1 MHMIS
6 SEVLA
11 WKILC
16 KIICGTRCTITACN
30 YSSCPQTIDYTSP
43 RGGVSVVNSDNN
55 LPEVT
60 STLLI
65 YQVWHQHSADLS
77 GSLQYSADIS
87 GMTAV
92 FCWYIRYG
100 SRTLL
105 IYQVLHQYSNDISGM
120 ALVMCWSIRY
130 AFSILLIYQVWQQ
143 YSADISGRVVELCW
157 YIR

>member
-105 IYQVLHQYSNDISGM
+105 IYKIFHVWYQYCNYISGM
-120 ALVMCWSIRY
+120 ASVLCRYIRNGI
-130 AFSILLIYQVWQQ
+130 SILLIYQVKHQRQ
-143 YSADISGRVVELCW
+143 LRVQEYSPEN
-157 YIR
+157 